1 MNKLYI
7 IVVLLM
13 GFTSIQGQ
21 ITQMTVHET
30 GGNTVTFQIAN
41 VDSITYDTTTIA
53 ICGANSQIPVTE
65 RFMPRYQLEI
75 SAGWQKILDTMHLG
89 HG

>member
-7 IVVLLM
+7 IAVLLM

-21 ITQMTVHET
+21 ITEMIVHET
-30 GGNTVTFQIAN
+30 GGNTVTYQIAN
-41 VDSITYDTTTIA
+41 VDSITYNIGVANCGLITDSRDGETYTTV
-53 ICGANSQIPVTE
+53 QIGNQCWMAE
-65 RFMPRYQLEI
+65 NLRYMLP
-75 SAGWQKILDTMHLG
+75 D